1 MSNIINAVSGG
12 SGGVSV
18 TGDTSGQLVLQTA
31 GTTAVTVNSSQQTT
45 FANTINTPNTFG
57 FKNRII
63 NGAMMVSQYNGTSST
78 TPSSTGL
85 YVIDRWQY
93 NAAQTSKFA
102 FQQNAGGL
110 TPVATTGFINY
121 LGCTSQSAY
130 SITSTD
136 SFTLQQAIEGL
147 NISDLAWGT
156 ASAKTVTLSFWVY
169 SSLTGT
175 FGGALANNGNSRS
188 YPFSYSIPVANTW
201 TQIAITIV
209 GDTTGTWT
217 TDNSA
222 GIKVRI
228 SLGAGSSTV
237 GTAGSW
243 AGANYYGVTGQ
254 TNVVGTS
261 GATFYITGVQ
271 LEVGSSATSFDFRS
285 IGTESN
291 LCQRYCFV
299 QGYAQGSGAYGS
311 IGVGVN
317 QSTTAVSFDYFLP
330 VPMRTT
336 PSLTWTTATYSD
348 INSGASGTV
357 ISLNPPRSGPTQLF
371 LQGTYTSGTATAG
384 SVAFLNMVNSTT
396 WQAIFSA
403 EL

>member
-254 TNVVGTS
+254 TNVVGTN

-271 LEVGSSATSFDFRS
+271 LETGSTATSFDYRPY
-285 IGTESN
+285 GTELA
-291 LCQRYCFV
+291 LCQRYFYKSPNTANGENFITYQATGGWTGTTCFPV
-299 QGYAQGSGAYGS
+299 TMRATPTMTYGFSTPYSGNTFNRTDTG
-311 IGVGVN
+311 ITITVTLN
-317 QSTTAVSFDYFLP
+317 QNLVSVSRVMTIYDGGQSGIPLGTNYSTYLTA
-330 VPMRTT
+330 
-336 PSLTWTTATYSD
+336 
-348 INSGASGTV
+348 
-357 ISLNPPRSGPTQLF
+357 
-371 LQGTYTSGTATAG
+371 
-384 SVAFLNMVNSTT
+384 
-396 WQAIFSA
+396 SA

>member
-63 NGAMMVSQYNGTSST
+63 NGAMVIDQRNAGAASANTINGYF
-78 TPSSTGL
+78 L
-85 YVIDRWQY
+85 DRWQV
-93 NAAQTSKFA
+93 NVSVTGKLIA
-102 FQQNAGGL
+102 QQNAGSVTGPTGL
-110 TPVATTGFINY
+110 PYY
-121 LGCTSQSAY
+121 LGVTSQSAY
-130 SITSTD
+130 SVVANDFYLIS
-136 SFTLQQAIEGL
+136 QYIEGL
-147 NISDLAWGT
+147 NTADLAWGT
-156 ASAKTVTLSFWVY
+156 TSAAAVTVSFWVR

-175 FGGALANNGNSRS
+175 FGVSICNYNSTYNYIATYIVNN
-188 YPFSYSIPVANTW
+188 ANTW
-201 TQIAITIV
+201 EQKTITIA
-209 GDTTGTWT
+209 GSTSGGWQIN
-217 TDNSA
+217 NSI
-222 GIKVRI
+222 GLQLRFC
-228 SLGAGSSTV
+228 LGAGSTYQ
-237 GTAGSW
+237 GS
-243 AGANYYGVTGQ
+243 AGAWSGNNLLTTSAQ
-254 TNVVGTS
+254 TSVVGTN

-271 LEVGSSATSFDFRS
+271 LEAGSTATSFDYRPY
-285 IGTESN
+285 GTELN

-311 IGVGVN
+311 IGVGIN
-317 QSTTAVSFDYFLP
+317 QTTTAVSFDYFLP

-336 PSLTWTTATYSD
+336 PSLTWTTATYND

-357 ISLNPPRSGPTQLF
+357 ISLNFPRSGPTQLF

-384 SVAFLNMVNSTT
+384 SVAFLNMVNITT

-403 EL
+403 DL